1 MRPSEE
7 WRREAVAWLL
17 AAGLTYL
24 VYLVFRPF
32 LTAMLW
38 AGVLGVFFFPGHR
51 WLLSRVGRPRLT
63 ALLSTLVVATL
74 LAAPLAWLVPA
85 FIRQAVET
93 ASQLPS
99 RQIMEHLVA
108 AADWISRNI
117 PGAEFKI
124 EDVTGAAVEGARGR
138 IGAWSAQLAG
148 NLAAFVLDAIVLL
161 LGLFYVFLD
170 GVRIV
175 NLLRDISPFGGE
187 RHDRMMAEA
196 IDMISTT
203 IRAGL
208 LVAAAQGLLGGLTFA
223 LLGLPSAVFWGVV
236 IAFLSLVP
244 LVGAWMVWLPAGVGL
259 LLSGDTGRGV
269 AMLIAGALLIST
281 VDNVLRPIL
290 IAGRSQLNGLLVFVS
305 ILGGIQ
311 VFGFIGLVLG
321 PLTVATAVGLIRG
334 YRDSLKSSAAV
345 PVADVNAV
353 VSAE

>member
-1 MRPSEE
+1 MQPGEA

-17 AAGLTYL
+17 AAGLIYL

-38 AGVLGVFFFPGHR
+38 AAVLGVFFFPGHR
-51 WLLSRVGRPRLT
+51 WLLRRLGRPRLT
-63 ALLSTLVVATL
+63 ALLSTLAVAAL
-74 LAAPLAWLVPA
+74 LAAPLAWLAPA
-85 FIRQAVET
+85 FIRQAVAT
-93 ASQLPS
+93 VSQLPS
-99 RQIMEHLVA
+99 EQIMAHLNQG
-108 AADWISRNI
+108 ADWISRNI
-117 PGAEFKI
+117 PGAEFEI
-124 EDVTGAAVEGARGR
+124 EDVTGAAVGGVRGR
-138 IGAWSAQLAG
+138 IGAWSARLVG
-148 NLAAFVLDAIVLL
+148 NLAEFIIDGIVLL
-161 LGLFYVFLD
+161 LGLFYIFLD
-170 GVRIV
+170 GVRLV
-175 NLLRDISPFGGE
+175 RLLRDVSPFGGE

-223 LLGLPSAVFWGVV
+223 VLGLPSPVFWSVV
-236 IAFLSLVP
+236 IAFLSLLP
-244 LVGAWMVWLPAGVGL
+244 IFGAWMVWLPAGIGL
-259 LLSGDTGRGV
+259 LLSGDVGRGV
-269 AMLIAGALLIST
+269 ALLIAGFLLISA

-334 YRDSLKSSAAV
+334 YRDSLKNGLAAQD
-345 PVADVNAV
+345 AN
-353 VSAE
+353 VSAV

>member
-1 MRPSEE
+1 
-7 WRREAVAWLL
+7 VAWLL
-17 AAGLTYL
+17 AAGLVYL

-63 ALLSTLVVATL
+63 ALLSTIVVATL
-74 LAAPLAWLVPA
+74 LAAPLAWLAPA
-85 FIRQAVET
+85 FINQAVET
-93 ASQLPS
+93 VSRLPS
-99 RQIMEHLVA
+99 QQIMEHLVA

-124 EDVTGAAVEGARGR
+124 EDVAPEAVRGARGR
-138 IGAWSAQLAG
+138 IGAWSAQLVG
-148 NLAAFVLDAIVLL
+148 NLAGFVIDAIVLL
-161 LGLFYVFLD
+161 LGLFYLFLD
-170 GVRIV
+170 GVRLV
-175 NLLRDISPFGGE
+175 DLLRDISPFGGE
-187 RHDRMMAEA
+187 RHDRMMAET

-223 LLGLPSAVFWGVV
+223 ILGLPSPVFWSVV

-244 LVGAWMVWLPAGVGL
+244 IFGAWMVWLPAGVGL
-259 LLSGDTGRGV
+259 LLSGDVGRG
-269 AMLIAGALLIST
+269 AALLIAGLVLISA

-290 IAGRSQLNGLLVFVS
+290 IAGRSQLNGLLVFIS

-334 YRDSLKSSAAV
+334 YRDSLQNGLAS
-345 PVADVNAV
+345 PETEVNAV
-353 VSAE
+353 

>member
-1 MRPSEE
+1 MRPGEE
-7 WRREAVAWLL
+7 WRREGVAWLL
-17 AAGLTYL
+17 AAGLVYL

-63 ALLSTLVVATL
+63 ALLSTVAVATL
-74 LAAPLAWLVPA
+74 LAAPLVWLAPA
-85 FIRQAVET
+85 FISQAVET
-93 ASQLPS
+93 AGRLPSQL
-99 RQIMEHLVA
+99 IMERLVA

-124 EDVTGAAVEGARGR
+124 EDLAGVAVSGARGR
-138 IGAWSAQLAG
+138 IGEWSAQLVG

-161 LGLFYVFLD
+161 LGLFYIFLD
-170 GVRIV
+170 GVRLV

-187 RHDRMMAEA
+187 RHDRMMAET

-223 LLGLPSAVFWGVV
+223 VLGLPSPVFWSVV
-236 IAFLSLVP
+236 IAFLSLIP
-244 LVGAWMVWLPAGVGL
+244 IFGAWMVWLPAGVGL
-259 LLSGDTGRGV
+259 LLSGDVGRGV
-269 AMLIAGALLIST
+269 ALLIAGVALISA

-334 YRDSLKSSAAV
+334 YRDSLQNGMT
-345 PVADVNAV
+345 PVETDVNAV
-353 VSAE
+353 

>member
-1 MRPSEE
+1 MRPTEE

-17 AAGLTYL
+17 AAGLVYL

-51 WLLSRVGRPRLT
+51 WLLKRVGRPRLT
-63 ALLSTLVVATL
+63 ALLSTIVVATL
-74 LAAPLAWLVPA
+74 LAGPLAWLAPA

-93 ASQLPS
+93 VGQLPS
-99 RQIMEHLVA
+99 QQIMEHLVA

-124 EDVTGAAVEGARGR
+124 EDVTGEAVRGARGR

-148 NLAAFVLDAIVLL
+148 NLVAFVIDAIVLL
-161 LGLFYVFLD
+161 LGLFYLFLD
-170 GVRIV
+170 GVRLV
-175 NLLRDISPFGGE
+175 DLLHDISPFGGE
-187 RHDRMMAEA
+187 RHDRMMAET

-223 LLGLPSAVFWGVV
+223 ILGLPSPVFWSVV

-244 LVGAWMVWLPAGVGL
+244 IFGAWMVWLPAGIGL
-259 LLSGDTGRGV
+259 LLSGQVGRGV
-269 AMLIAGALLIST
+269 ALLIAGVLLISA

-290 IAGRSQLNGLLVFVS
+290 IAGRSQLNGLLVFIS
-305 ILGGIQ
+305 ILGGMQ

-334 YRDSLKSSAAV
+334 YRDSLKNGTANSATE
-345 PVADVNAV
+345 VNAV
-353 VSAE
+353 

>member
-17 AAGLTYL
+17 AAGLLYL

-32 LTAMLW
+32 LTALLW

-51 WLLSRVGRPRLT
+51 WLLSRLSRPRLA
-63 ALLSTLVVATL
+63 ALLSTIAVATL
-74 LAAPLAWLVPA
+74 LAAPLAWLAPA
-85 FIRQAVET
+85 FIRQAVDT
-93 ASQLPS
+93 VSLLPS
-99 RQIMEHLVA
+99 QQIVAHLNA

-124 EDVTGAAVEGARGR
+124 EDVAAEAVRGGRGR
-138 IGAWSAQLAG
+138 IGQWSAQLVG
-148 NLAAFVLDAIVLL
+148 NLASFVIDAVVLL

-170 GVRIV
+170 GVRLV
-175 NLLRDISPFGGE
+175 KLLRDVSPFAGE

-208 LVAAAQGLLGGLTFA
+208 LVAVAQGLLGGLTFA
-223 LLGLPSAVFWGVV
+223 ILGLPSPVFWSVV
-236 IAFLSLVP
+236 IAFLSLIP
-244 LVGAWMVWLPAGVGL
+244 FLGAWMVWLPAGIGL
-259 LLSGDTGRGV
+259 LLSGDVGRGV
-269 AMLIAGALLIST
+269 ALLIAGAALISA

-305 ILGGIQ
+305 ILGGMQ

-334 YRDSLKSSAAV
+334 YRDSLKNGAAG
-345 PVADVNAV
+345 AETEVNTV
-353 VSAE
+353 

>member
-1 MRPSEE
+1 MRPTEE

-17 AAGLTYL
+17 AAGLVYL

-51 WLLSRVGRPRLT
+51 WLLKRVGRPRLT
-63 ALLSTLVVATL
+63 ALLSTIVVATL
-74 LAAPLAWLVPA
+74 LAGPLAWLAPA

-93 ASQLPS
+93 VGQLPS
-99 RQIMEHLVA
+99 QQIMEHLVA

-124 EDVTGAAVEGARGR
+124 EDVTGEAVRGARGR

-148 NLAAFVLDAIVLL
+148 NLVAFVIDAIVLL
-161 LGLFYVFLD
+161 LGLFYLFLD
-170 GVRIV
+170 GVRLV
-175 NLLRDISPFGGE
+175 DLLHDISPFGGE
-187 RHDRMMAEA
+187 RHDRMMTET

-223 LLGLPSAVFWGVV
+223 ILGLPSPVFWSVV

-244 LVGAWMVWLPAGVGL
+244 IFGAWMVWLPAGIGL
-259 LLSGDTGRGV
+259 LLSGQVGRGV
-269 AMLIAGALLIST
+269 ALLIAGVLLISA

-290 IAGRSQLNGLLVFVS
+290 IAGRSQLNGLLVFIS
-305 ILGGIQ
+305 ILGGMQ

-334 YRDSLKSSAAV
+334 YRDSLKNGTANSATE
-345 PVADVNAV
+345 VNAV
-353 VSAE
+353 

>member
-1 MRPSEE
+1 MRPGEE

-17 AAGLTYL
+17 GAGLVYL

-63 ALLSTLVVATL
+63 ALLSTLAVATL
-74 LAAPLAWLVPA
+74 LAAPLAWLAPA

-93 ASQLPS
+93 VGQLPS
-99 RQIMEHLVA
+99 QRIMEHLVA

-117 PGAEFKI
+117 PGAEFRI
-124 EDVTGAAVEGARGR
+124 EDVAPGAVRGARGR
-138 IGAWSAQLAG
+138 IGEWSAQLVG
-148 NLAAFVLDAIVLL
+148 NLASFVLDAIVLL
-161 LGLFYVFLD
+161 LGLFYLFLD
-170 GVRIV
+170 GVRLV
-175 NLLRDISPFGGE
+175 DLLRDISPFGGE

-223 LLGLPSAVFWGVV
+223 ILGLPSPVFWSVV
-236 IAFLSLVP
+236 IAFLSLIP
-244 LVGAWMVWLPAGVGL
+244 FLGAWMVWLPAGVGL
-259 LLSGDTGRGV
+259 LLSGDVGRGV
-269 AMLIAGALLIST
+269 ALLIAGLVLISA

-305 ILGGIQ
+305 ILGGVQ

-334 YRDSLKSSAAV
+334 YRDSLKNGLTALET
-345 PVADVNAV
+345 DVNAV
-353 VSAE
+353 